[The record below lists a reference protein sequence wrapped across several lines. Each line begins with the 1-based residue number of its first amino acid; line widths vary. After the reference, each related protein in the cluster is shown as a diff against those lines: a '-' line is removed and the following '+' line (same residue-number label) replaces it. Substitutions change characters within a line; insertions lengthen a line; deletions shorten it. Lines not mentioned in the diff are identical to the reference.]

1 MEGVN
6 RLCPMVPLGKR
17 KRRYDVRG
25 RPYTRSTCRLIVI
38 RNLNREIADLAL
50 RQLNYADTL
59 FTNDIA
65 LFIQKLARTYIILE
79 G

>member
-1 MEGVN
+1 
-6 RLCPMVPLGKR
+6 MVPLGKR

-59 FTNDIA
+59 FTDA
-65 LFIQKLARTYIILE
+65 LFIRKLARTYIILE